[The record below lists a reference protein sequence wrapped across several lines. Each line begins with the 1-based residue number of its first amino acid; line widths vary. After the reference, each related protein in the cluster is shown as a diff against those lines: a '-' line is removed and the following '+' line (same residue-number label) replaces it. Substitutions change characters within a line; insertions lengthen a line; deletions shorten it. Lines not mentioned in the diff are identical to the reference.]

1 MVILAFL
8 LTSYIVYGLPVIWL
22 MRRDIKK
29 QLRLLSALE
38 DVEKGG
44 IFGRL
49 TDFVSLTFRKLFNKQ
64 SSIVINKTQT
74 DTVTDLVA

>member
-29 QLRLLSALE
+29 QFIE
-38 DVEKGG
+38 QG
-44 IFGRL
+44 
-49 TDFVSLTFRKLFNKQ
+49 
-64 SSIVINKTQT
+64 
-74 DTVTDLVA
+74 VAPYVAQGAPSGER